1 MFDSLA
7 EASVTLAGFAAVF
20 RAFTT
25 ENDPDGH
32 SAVRLNVVIEGGLV
46 LAFIS
51 FLPGVLFDA
60 SLTQDAAYRSSG
72 GIGGIW
78 TVLRGIIPLLRI
90 IRTIRSGAPSPPLF
104 PLACAFGLA
113 TLSCFVFCV
122 LDIRPLGAIA
132 GFQAGCVAL
141 FGSIA
146 VTFVAQFR
154 AERS

>member
-1 MFDSLA
+1 MLDSLA

-25 ENDPDGH
+25 GNDPDGH

-51 FLPGVLFDA
+51 FLPGVLLSA
-60 SLTQDAAYRSSG
+60 SLAEGAAYRSSG
-72 GIGGIW
+72 GIGGVW
-78 TVLRGIIPLLRI
+78 TVLRGIIPLVLI
-90 IRTIRSGAPSPPLF
+90 IRSGRPLPALF
-104 PLACAFGLA
+104 PLACVFGLA
-113 TLSCFVFCV
+113 TLSCFTLCV
-122 LDIRPLGAIA
+122 LDLRPLGAIA
-132 GFQAGCVAL
+132 GFQAGSVAL
-141 FGSIA
+141 FGAIA